1 MEPMA
6 YGTGTIDFTPSNAFV
21 LADVP
26 AQIMSEFIND
36 EEVYAFFEASDVAI
50 EYRYNNGAYKGSGV
64 LTISSKVD
72 KSLEFV
78 KCVQRLLA
86 FIMALRGGISTLPL
100 TEE

>member
-1 MEPMA
+1 MEPMM
-6 YGTGTIDFTPSNAFV
+6 YGADAINSMPSNAFV

-36 EEVYAFFEASDVAI
+36 DEVMSFFEAGNVSID
-50 EYRYNNGAYKGSGV
+50 YRYNNGAYKGSGV